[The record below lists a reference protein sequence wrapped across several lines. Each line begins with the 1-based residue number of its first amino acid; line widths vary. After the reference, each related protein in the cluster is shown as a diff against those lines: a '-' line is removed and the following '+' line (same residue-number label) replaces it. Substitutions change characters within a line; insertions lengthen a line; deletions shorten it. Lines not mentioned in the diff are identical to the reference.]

1 MNVYTGEKKHNIQ
14 SPEDRDSIIYQKGFS
29 AGTEHSRS
37 SPETIKK
44 ITQMSEDITNLK
56 VGMQEIKGDV
66 KVVSSDIKN
75 LTELLKSHIAEENEN
90 KKAHEKVL
98 ETKADKIL
106 VDDLRDNQ
114 KWTIRTIIALVVS
127 LFTAWISWVTFK

>member
-1 MNVYTGEKKHNIQ
+1 MNEHTEKKHNMQ

-44 ITQMSEDITNLK
+44 ISQMSEDITNLK
-56 VGMQEIKGDV
+56 VGQGKIETKID
-66 KVVSSDIKN
+66 S
-75 LTELLKSHIAEENEN
+75 LTEMLKAHMIEENEN
-90 KKAHEKVL
+90 KKAHEKIL
-98 ETKADKIL
+98 ETKADKYL

-114 KWTIRTIIALVVS
+114 RWVVRSIIGIV
-127 LFTAWISWVTFK
+127 ISAIAGLIIIK